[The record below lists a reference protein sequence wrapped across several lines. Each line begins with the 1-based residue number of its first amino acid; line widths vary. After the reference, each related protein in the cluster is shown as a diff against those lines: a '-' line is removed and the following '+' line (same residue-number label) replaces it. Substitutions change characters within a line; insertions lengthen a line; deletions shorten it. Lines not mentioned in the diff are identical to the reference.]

1 MTDCLFCKI
10 ANKEIPSSV
19 VYEDEK
25 VLAFKDINPE
35 APVHI
40 LIIPKVHMDSA
51 QDVSE
56 SNSSIISHI
65 FALIPKLAKDLGVD
79 EKGFRVVTNI
89 GEHGGQT
96 VKHLHFHMLGGRNLS
111 WPPG

>member
-1 MTDCLFCKI
+1 MTECLFCKI
-10 ANKEIPSSV
+10 ANKEIPSNI

-25 VLAFKDINPE
+25 ILVFKDINPE

-40 LIIPKVHMDSA
+40 LIIPKMHINSV
-51 QDVSE
+51 QDINE
-56 SNSSIISHI
+56 SNSNVISHI
-65 FALIPKLAKDLGVD
+65 FAIIPKLAKDLDVD
-79 EKGFRVVTNI
+79 EKGFRVVSNI
-89 GEHGGQT
+89 GEQGGQT